1 MLPKRR
7 APLAKPRV
15 AMGVIASGG
24 VIFVTVEGGGMS
36 TVGREAGKIG
46 CRSKGEA

>member
-7 APLAKPRV
+7 APLAKPWA

-24 VIFVTVEGGGMS
+24 VMFVTLDGGGMS
-36 TVGREAGKIG
+36 AVRERGN
-46 CRSKGEA
+46 EV